1 MGLVLSVYRKVF
13 EIDIAEDVHD
23 DTEEQVRCEEELDD

>member
-13 EIDIAEDVHD
+13 EIDIAEDVND